1 MEWPLVTVLVTCF
14 LGLVIIGASNAV
26 FSGIVQEVNAVS
38 PQDQRVNPWRAGWS
52 FYRVFRRHRELFPQS
67 RKRSKMGWLS
77 AIGSLLLFGAMI
89 FGVLAT
95 NAGWIK
101 N

>member
-1 MEWPLVTVLVTCF
+1 MEWPLVTVLITSL

-26 FSGIVQEVNAVS
+26 FFRIIQEVNAAS
-38 PQDQRVNPWRAGWS
+38 PQDQRVNPWRAGWR
-52 FYRVFRRHRELFPQS
+52 FYRVFRRHRELFPDS

-77 AIGSLLLFGAMI
+77 AIGSLLFLAALI
-89 FGVLAT
+89 FGILAT

-101 N
+101 D